1 MKGIGCNFSLELT
14 LALQDNFFDFGILPI
29 AGIVRFN
36 ATVCKTVCGEEN
48 LDGIRPGGVF
58 FLKMMPTLDFK

>member
-48 LDGIRPGGVF
+48 LDG
-58 FLKMMPTLDFK
+58 LDQG